1 MEGLE
6 QFIASVGFPIAV
18 TAFLLLRIERKL
30 EDLNNNLVSMT
41 EAFIKNMK

>member
-6 QFIASVGFPIAV
+6 QFITSVGFPIAV
-18 TAFLLLRIERKL
+18 TAFLLLRIEKKL
-30 EDLNNNLVSMT
+30 EDLNNNLINMT